1 MASFKYNP
9 PTEFLKQLGKLSKI
23 DEIAPKMVEESVP
36 IVQRNLIRELA
47 YHVGTGELQ
56 ESIKN
61 TPVKKWKSGGV
72 YAVARPTG
80 TSDTYVDEKGVTRN
94 RSEPIRNMEKLAYLE
109 YGRSGQAARPI
120 MSTVIGD
127 SEGSVKNKMQEVFRR
142 EVEK

>member
-9 PTEFLKQLGKLSKI
+9 PTDFLKQLGKLSKI

-36 IVQRNLIRELA
+36 IVQRNLQRELA
-47 YHVGTGELQ
+47 YHVDTGELQ
-56 ESIKN
+56 ESIRN
-61 TPVKKWKSGGV
+61 TPVKRWKNGGV

-80 TSDTYVDEKGVTRN
+80 TDEKGT
-94 RSEPIRNMEKLAYLE
+94 RNMEKLAYIE
-109 YGRSGQAARPI
+109 YGTSKQTAKPI

-127 SEGSVKNKMQEVFRR
+127 SEGSVQNKMREVFRR

>member
-1 MASFKYNP
+1 MAKFAYSP
-9 PTEFLKQLGKLSKI
+9 PTDFLKQLGKLAKI

-47 YHVGTGELQ
+47 WHVDTGELQ

-61 TPVKKWKSGGV
+61 TPVKKWKDGGV

-80 TSDTYVDEKGVTRN
+80 TDSKGV
-94 RSEPIRNMEKLAYLE
+94 RNMEKLAYME
-109 YGRSGQAARPI
+109 YGTSKQNAKPV

-127 SEGSVKNKMQEVFRR
+127 SEGSVQNKMSEVFKR
-142 EVEK
+142 ECEK